1 MTPFEAT
8 CGVFAHYL
16 QIVPV
21 IQSGQEVL
29 GHLAV
34 EFAFLVETAGL
45 AVDVRLVVQHRV
57 VSTQVT
63 HLDLWLLGLI
73 FSFLG
78 TFFSRHGVSFNLRPF
93 LSFPSSFLLFVF
105 LCRFFLL
112 FVLGGACFL
121 MSRQLIKQIMQSPFV
136 WFFFF

>member
-1 MTPFEAT
+1 MTPLEAT

-45 AVDVRLVVQHRV
+45 AVDIRLVVQHRV
-57 VSTQVT
+57 VSTQVA
-63 HLDLWLLGLI
+63 HQDLWLLGLI

-78 TFFSRHGVSFNLRPF
+78 TFFGRHGVSFNLGLF
-93 LSFPSSFLLFVF
+93 LSFPSSRLYWERRSSLTWAR
-105 LCRFFLL
+105 LAHGLEKKIPSSIL
-112 FVLGGACFL
+112 
-121 MSRQLIKQIMQSPFV
+121 SKS
-136 WFFFF
+136 